1 MRSPERY
8 ASLESD
14 TNLTGQT
21 SLSSRQQVQRSIS
34 TSVLEMQT
42 SNSPDMDPPYSKV
55 RDSLTP
61 LPPTPP
67 PRPEEIY
74 AEICELGSGGGGGSA
89 SSRDSPEEKPLGKNQ
104 STRERDRGY
113 VKLALSH
120 SEVSDVSAS
129 TGDGGGSGDDEEGIY
144 NTVC

>member
-8 ASLESD
+8 ASLESE
-14 TNLTGQT
+14 TNLMHASQV
-21 SLSSRQQVQRSIS
+21 SSRQQVQRSVS
-34 TSVLEMQT
+34 TSVLEVT
-42 SNSPDMDPPYSKV
+42 SSPDLDPPYSKV

-67 PRPEEIY
+67 PKPEEIY
-74 AEICELGSGGGGGSA
+74 AEICELGSGA
-89 SSRDSPEEKPLGKNQ
+89 SQLRDLSQTEKPPPLGKNGT
-104 STRERDRGY
+104 SERDRGY
-113 VKLALSH
+113 VKLAH

-129 TGDGGGSGDDEEGIY
+129 TGDDEEGIY

>member
-8 ASLESD
+8 ASLESN
-14 TNLTGQT
+14 TNLTGQASPST
-21 SLSSRQQVQRSIS
+21 RQQVQRSVS
-34 TSVLEMQT
+34 TSVLEVQT
-42 SNSPDMDPPYSKV
+42 GNNPDMDPPYSKV

-67 PRPEEIY
+67 PKPEEIY
-74 AEICELGSGGGGGSA
+74 AEICELGSSP
-89 SSRDSPEEKPLGKNQ
+89 SSRDSPEEKPPGKNQ
-104 STRERDRGY
+104 GTRERDRGY

-120 SEVSDVSAS
+120 SEVPDVSAS
-129 TGDGGGSGDDEEGIY
+129 TGGGDDEEGIY